1 MPGNPCAS
9 AAKAGRAPSNRSA
22 DAIEIVLPAINPSP
36 WNPDPPKGAGAES
49 QTVWLLRQPVRLTR
63 LPAPATPDDM
73 ENVQTRGSQG
83 RVADAPS
90 GHWVYRALPRS
101 VWPYAQLAR
110 WDRPIGWQLLLW
122 PCLWSAALAAS
133 AFATA
138 SEPLLSLLP
147 SPWHLLLFFVGA
159 VAMRGAGC
167 AYNDIAD
174 QDIDERVE
182 RTRSRPLPSGQVT
195 RRQAWVFVVV
205 QALIGLVVLLQFNS
219 FTILLGIASLVVV
232 AIYPFAKRVTNWPQL
247 VLGLAFSWGALMGW
261 AAEFGEIDPPALL
274 LYAGSILWV
283 IGYDTIYAHQDRED
297 DAIVGVRSTARLFG
311 DKTVYWLIG
320 LYSGALI
327 LFAWA
332 FAMAEVPMPAL
343 AGLIAAAAHMSRQ
356 IRTLDIDDPGQCIRL
371 FRSNNTVGWLIFL
384 GLLGGAVWPAVRPF
398 F

>member
-1 MPGNPCAS
+1 MENIQS
-9 AAKAGRAPSNRSA
+9 
-22 DAIEIVLPAINPSP
+22 
-36 WNPDPPKGAGAES
+36 KGA
-49 QTVWLLRQPVRLTR
+49 
-63 LPAPATPDDM
+63 
-73 ENVQTRGSQG
+73 QG

-90 GHWVYRALPRS
+90 GHWVYRALPRA

-133 AFATA
+133 AYATA
-138 SEPLLSLLP
+138 SEPLLTLLP
-147 SPWHLLLFFVGA
+147 SPWHILLFFVGA

-167 AYNDIAD
+167 TYNDIAD
-174 QDIDERVE
+174 RDIDERVE

-195 RRQAWVFVVV
+195 LRQAWAFLVV
-205 QALIGLVVLLQFNS
+205 QALVGLVVLLQFNS
-219 FTILLGIASLVVV
+219 FTILVGIASLAVV
-232 AIYPFAKRVTNWPQL
+232 AIYPFAKRITNWPQF

-274 LYAGSILWV
+274 LYGGSILWV

-311 DKTVYWLIG
+311 DRTVYWLVG
-320 LYSGALI
+320 LYSGALV

-332 FAMAEVPMPAL
+332 YAMAEVPMPAL
-343 AGLIAAAAHMSRQ
+343 AGLIAAAAHMAQQ
-356 IRTLDIDDPGQCIRL
+356 IRTLDIDDPAQCIRL
-371 FRSNNTVGWLIFL
+371 FRSNNIVGWLIFL